1 MSILSSSDPQNEQ
14 LFSSSVISFIKK
26 FHVIKLLRKCGFRK
40 DKGISLFSL
49 FLYILSNVFRDRSL
63 YMQLDTNSFHENFSK
78 NSYYRF
84 MRNVHINWLRF
95 TTLLSAQIINGHL
108 RPLTSDQRADYFVVD
123 DSYFARTGYKK
134 TELVAKVFDHVSM
147 TYKKGFRMMTL
158 GWTDGCSFMPI
169 NSVLLSSQ
177 KSKNMIG
184 KNKVIDQRT
193 IAGKRRMLAR
203 AKGTDV
209 MISLIDQAMQA
220 GHQAKYVLFDSW
232 FSSPH
237 QIVQLKQRKLDVIAM
252 VKVSSKIKYE
262 FEGERKNIKQ
272 IYRSCR
278 KRRGRSRY
286 LLSIPVKVG
295 RQDKDGAEID
305 ARIVCVK
312 NRANRKDWLA
322 IICTDMS
329 LSEAE
334 IIRIYGK
341 RWDIEV
347 FFKTCKSYL
356 KLSKEYHGLSYDA
369 LTAHVAVVFTRY
381 MLMSVAKRDD
391 EDERT
396 LGELFYYMVDEL
408 ADIAF
413 SHSMQLITEAM
424 LASVQ
429 KFFHAS
435 DEQIAEFTADFISR
449 LPEYMQELLKNNDL
463 TAKNS
468 IEVPS

>member
-1 MSILSSSDPQNEQ
+1 MKGLCQCLFYHLLTKKNEQ
-14 LFSSSVISFIKK
+14 LFSNSIISFIKK
-26 FHVIKLLRKCGFRK
+26 FQVIKLLRKCGFRK
-40 DKGISLFSL
+40 EKGISLFSL
-49 FLYILSNVFRDRSL
+49 FLYVLSNVFRDRSL
-63 YMQLDTNSFHENFSK
+63 YMQLKTDHFQENFSK

-84 MRNVHINWLRF
+84 MRNVDVNWLRF
-95 TTLLSAQIINGHL
+95 TTLLSAQIINNHL
-108 RPLTSDQRADYFVVD
+108 RSLTSEKRADCFVVD
-123 DSYFARTGYKK
+123 DSYFSRTGFKK

-158 GWTDGCSFMPI
+158 GWTDGASFMPI

-177 KSKNMIG
+177 KLQNMIG
-184 KNKVIDQRT
+184 ENKVFDQRT
-193 IAGKRRMLAR
+193 IAGQRRMLAR
-203 AKGTDV
+203 TKGTDV
-209 MISLIDQAMQA
+209 MVNLIDQAMKA

-232 FSSPH
+232 FSNPH

-272 IYRSCR
+272 IYRSCK
-278 KRRGRSRY
+278 KRCGRSRY

-295 RQDKDGAEID
+295 RQDKDGAKID
-305 ARIVCVK
+305 ARIVCVR

-329 LSEAE
+329 LSEDE
-334 IIRIYGK
+334 IIRNYGK

-356 KLSKEYHGLSYDA
+356 KLSTEYHGLSYDA

-391 EDERT
+391 EDEHT
-396 LGELFYYMVDEL
+396 LGELFYCMINEL
-408 ADIAF
+408 ADITF
-413 SHSMQLITEAM
+413 SYSLQLITDAM
-424 LASVQ
+424 LASVKQ
-429 KFFHAS
+429 VFHAS
-435 DEQIAEFTADFISR
+435 
-449 LPEYMQELLKNNDL
+449 
-463 TAKNS
+463 
-468 IEVPS
+468 